1 MASATDIR
9 RRAIA
14 LIEQLSPERLT
25 AVVQLLEF
33 LSEPSQQAV
42 SNPEEIAL
50 MEVIQRRLLP
60 DEQKRLEVLRER
72 CEWGELTNS
81 EQEELIQYEDRLE
94 QWRVERLEALMALAD
109 LKNIDL
115 LTLNRQFMS
124 ESQSFH
130 ACRLSPIEHLQR

>member
-72 CEWGELTNS
+72 CERGELTNS

-130 ACRLSPIEHLQR
+130 AV